1 MAYAPDLTPHAALK
15 RLARWMNAC
24 PSLMRALQKKGY
36 NAMQHHFTQ
45 QQLALIYKYLGEP
58 CRL

>member
-1 MAYAPDLTPHAALK
+1 MTYAPDLTPHAALK

-24 PSLMRALQKKGY
+24 TPLMRALQKTGY

-45 QQLALIYKYLGEP
+45 RQLALIHKYLGGP
-58 CRL
+58 